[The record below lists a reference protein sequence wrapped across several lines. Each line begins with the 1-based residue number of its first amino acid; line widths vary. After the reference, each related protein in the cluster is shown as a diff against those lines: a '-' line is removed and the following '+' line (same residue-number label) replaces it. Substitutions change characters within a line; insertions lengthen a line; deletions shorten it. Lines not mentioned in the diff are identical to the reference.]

1 MKRFN
6 LMSIIAAFALGSVAT
21 PAGAEVTPHYGAAV
35 TLETAKK
42 IAAGAATEA
51 MKNKWAVAIAVV
63 DTHGMLIYYEMMDDT
78 QTGSAVTSI
87 EKARTAVL
95 YRRPSK
101 DFEQNVV
108 DGRMVVLTV
117 PGATPIEGGIPI
129 VVGGKVIGAVGVSG
143 GASPQDSQVAQA
155 GLNALK

>member
-1 MKRFN
+1 MG
-6 LMSIIAAFALGSVAT
+6 M
-21 PAGAEVTPHYGAAV
+21 
-35 TLETAKK
+35 
-42 IAAGAATEA
+42 
-51 MKNKWAVAIAVV
+51 AIAVV

-78 QTGSAVTSI
+78 QAGSAVTSI